1 MAQAAPAPVRAPGPE
16 VWNWGQA
23 IVWAMYRDEELVAL
37 CGQDRRRFAERH
49 AERIRA
55 GLRPAGSE
63 QDLRTLLRAG
73 RITAR
78 GHRGGE
84 DAVENIPAADWPE
97 WAGMASGWSEDE
109 ITFDAGEVRLELP
122 YIPGA
127 SRPKELIQDP
137 EWVVQKMER
146 GSRRVSQVRRFRNC
160 QYRRRR
166 WLSFEEIADW
176 CSRDPGTVRRD
187 ETLRVQAYADLRN
200 AMLAG
205 DFGRGAHS
213 QVLYFH
219 LDANALEGR
228 LRLAPEGL
236 RTWLDFYGADS
247 PLITTEVLSRCWL
260 PRHLCR
266 SWFERRGLT
275 WPTVFDPPDVSPVV
289 PQAGIAETVP
299 VLSPGPKGGETKAA
313 AVAWAI
319 AEQILADDR
328 RGPQRRHGR
337 LTALAR
343 AVQPL
348 LKAGGHNREID
359 TITKDLRR
367 SFREW
372 EEKNP
377 GK

>member
-1 MAQAAPAPVRAPGPE
+1 MAQAAPAPVLAPWPE

-37 CGQDRRRFAERH
+37 CDQDRRRFAERH
-49 AERIRA
+49 AERVRA

-73 RITAR
+73 RITTR
-78 GHRGGE
+78 GQRGGD
-84 DAVENIPAADWPE
+84 DAVENIPGMAWPE
-97 WAGMASGWSEDE
+97 WAGMPSGWSEDE
-109 ITFDAGEVRLELP
+109 ITFDAGEVRRELP
-122 YIPGA
+122 YIPEA
-127 SRPKELIQDP
+127 ARPMELSQDP
-137 EWVVQKMER
+137 NWVVQKMER
-146 GSRRVSQVRRFRNC
+146 GRRRVSQLRRFRNC
-160 QYRRRR
+160 QHRRRR

-176 CSRDPGTVRRD
+176 CSREPGTIRRD
-187 ETLRVQAYADLRN
+187 ETLRAQAYADLRD
-200 AMLAG
+200 AMFAG
-205 DFGRGAHS
+205 EFGRGAHS
-213 QVLYFH
+213 LVLYFH
-219 LDANALEGR
+219 FDPDALQGR

-236 RTWLDFYGADS
+236 TTWLDFYGADS

-260 PRHLCR
+260 PRHLSR

-275 WPTVFDPPDVSPVV
+275 WPTVFDPPDAPVAR
-289 PQAGIAETVP
+289 QATMAETIP
-299 VLSPGPKGGETKAA
+299 VLSPGPKGGEPKAA
-313 AVAWAI
+313 AIAWEI

-328 RGPQRRHGR
+328 RRPRPGRGR

-348 LKAGGHNREID
+348 LKARRHNREID
-359 TITKDLRR
+359 TITKDIRR

-372 EEKNP
+372 EAKSP